1 MKSLST
7 RSAPLLALSALLL
20 IGGCAVVPTG
30 PSVLS
35 LPGTSKSFDQFRIDD
50 ADCRQYALAS
60 IGGVGAEQ
68 AATAAGV
75 RSAALGTVVGA
86 AAGAAIGGQE
96 GAGIGAGTGLL
107 FGTVAGSGT
116 GQSSSYDSQRRYDH
130 AYIQCMYAKGHRV
143 PVTGSFTQS
152 TTPTALAPAAAVPPP
167 PAATPTSAPAATSAT
182 PFPIQRL
189 PAGAVGSATPGQK
202 LEPPPPPPPG
212 NPPPPPPGV

>member
-35 LPGTSKSFDQFRIDD
+35 LPGTGKSFDQFRIDD
-50 ADCRQYALAS
+50 ADCRQYALAT

-68 AATAAGV
+68 AATTAGV

-152 TTPTALAPAAAVPPP
+152 TTPASPAPARAAAVPPP
-167 PAATPTSAPAATSAT
+167 PAATPAANSAT

-189 PAGAVGSATPGQK
+189 PAGAVGSATPAQK
-202 LEPPPPPPPG
+202 LEPPPPPPAG